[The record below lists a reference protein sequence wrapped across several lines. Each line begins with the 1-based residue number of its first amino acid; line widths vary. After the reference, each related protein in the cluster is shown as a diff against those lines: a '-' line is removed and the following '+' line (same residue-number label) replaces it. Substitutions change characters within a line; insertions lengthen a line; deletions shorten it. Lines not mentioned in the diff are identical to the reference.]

1 MQTRAIALFSKI
13 KPSALTNPTTTRL
26 TRLLCTSTG
35 STADPAVHSTDDP
48 MGPNS
53 AIHSPEEAYKG
64 MEESGQRD
72 PTPVKD
78 KDPFVTSKAPLS
90 SSPQLKSSVA
100 QQPIQPNT
108 QQKRSNVAVSCTGL
122 DAWAGAGAEEKDNND
137 GVMDRG
143 EMRKEQEEQDKE
155 YFSHHKASP
164 LSEIEV
170 ADTRKPVTQA
180 TDGTAG
186 GSDTGYD
193 AGGGGVIMFREE
205 QRVGAEETMRRA
217 TEMWREMAARG
228 DPFSPHG
235 RVLRTLRGEDW

>member
-1 MQTRAIALFSKI
+1 MQTRVIATAFFSKL
-13 KPSALTNPTTTRL
+13 KPLAITEPNRLL

-35 STADPAVHSTDDP
+35 STADPAVHSTDDA

-64 MEESGQRD
+64 MEATGERD

-78 KDPFVTSKAPLS
+78 KDLFETSKAPLS

-100 QQPIQPNT
+100 DQPIRPTT
-108 QQKRSNVAVSCTGL
+108 QQKRSNVTISCTGL
-122 DAWAGAGAEEKDNND
+122 DAWAEEKSD
-137 GVMDRG
+137 G
-143 EMRKEQEEQDKE
+143 EMNRRETRKEQEEDDKQ
-155 YFSHHKASP
+155 YFSHRKASP
-164 LSEIEV
+164 LSEVEI

-186 GSDTGYD
+186 GSDIGYD

-217 TEMWREMAARG
+217 MEMWRETAARG
-228 DPFSPHG
+228 DPLSPHG
-235 RVLRTLRGEDW
+235 RVLRALRGEDW

>member
-1 MQTRAIALFSKI
+1 MQTRVIATSFFSKL
-13 KPSALTNPTTTRL
+13 KPSITKTTRYDQVW
-26 TRLLCTSTG
+26 TRLLSSSTG
-35 STADPAVHSTDDP
+35 STADPSVHSTDDP

-64 MEESGQRD
+64 MEESGRQRD

-78 KDPFVTSKAPLS
+78 KDPFVTSEAPLS

-100 QQPIQPNT
+100 DQPIKPNT
-108 QQKRSNVAVSCTGL
+108 QQKRSNVTISCTGL
-122 DAWAGAGAEEKDNND
+122 DAWGEEKND
-137 GVMDRG
+137 GGMDRR
-143 EMRKEQEEQDKE
+143 EMRKQQEEDDKE
-155 YFSHHKASP
+155 YFSHRKASP

-180 TDGTAG
+180 TDG
-186 GSDTGYD
+186 SDIGYD

-228 DPFSPHG
+228 DPLSPHG